1 MNIKIYVNRIDAS
14 HITSKIKG
22 YFILDNE
29 KFNFNGIA
37 FGRIGGHNINI
48 KLSKKDQ
55 KRVKEAGYD
64 PEDIIIKVQRMMI
77 EGDLE
82 VLDNNEKL

>member
-1 MNIKIYVNRIDAS
+1 MNIKIYVNKIDAS
-14 HITSKIKG
+14 HIASKIKG

-29 KFNFNGIA
+29 RFNFNGIA

-55 KRVKEAGYD
+55 RRLSTLGYD
-64 PEDIIIKVQRMMI
+64 PESIIIQVQRMMV

-82 VLDNNEKL
+82 IIDNKN